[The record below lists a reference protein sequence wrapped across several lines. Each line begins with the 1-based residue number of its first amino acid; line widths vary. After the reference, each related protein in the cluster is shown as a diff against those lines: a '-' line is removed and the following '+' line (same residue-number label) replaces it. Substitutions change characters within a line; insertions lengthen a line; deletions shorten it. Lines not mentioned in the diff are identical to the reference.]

1 MNSLPVRT
9 PCPAIRCGSVL
20 SDCPRCG
27 VLSRRQIR
35 RLGSGSAGSTRT
47 DQRVWRGERMI
58 ALSGG
63 PFCMGSDAH
72 YAEER
77 PAHLVE
83 IDGFSIDPRP
93 VTNAEFAR
101 FVAETGY
108 VTLAERPLDPALY
121 PDAKPELAVPGALV
135 FHMTA
140 GPVDTHDLSNWW
152 SYVAGA
158 CWRHPEG
165 RGSDIDSRT
174 DHPVVQVA
182 FEDAAAYAAWIGKEL
197 PTEAEWEFAA
207 RGGLDGAEFA
217 WGDTFVLEGQHM
229 ANTWQGPL
237 PMAQF
242 C

>member
-1 MNSLPVRT
+1 VWCAIT
-9 PCPAIRCGSVL
+9 PTDSKIRVGFCRI
-20 SDCPRCG
+20 DTD
-27 VLSRRQIR
+27 
-35 RLGSGSAGSTRT
+35 GSTCLEGRAH
-47 DQRVWRGERMI
+47 DC
-58 ALSGG
+58 ALGRAVLHG
-63 PFCMGSDAH
+63 ADAH

-165 RGSDIDSRT
+165 RGSDIDGRT